1 MVDPSYNP
9 MGGAGMIWS
18 GKLLFGLFATSI
30 GGPYAGLLAAGMA
43 HTFDR
48 EVEGFGRTV
57 RRQQSEAWRQ
67 YWSKTLFSAEFLLAG
82 HLAARG
88 GMPPGAAEACF
99 DALAGQHL
107 ATGSDRDQ
115 ARALFEEGQRKDFPL
130 TRVVNQV
137 RRDIH
142 RRRDLADN
150 LLLHLVFFY
159 SFDQVPTS
167 QLRRTLFD
175 IGRRFGLTDS
185 DLGLLEHA
193 AAAYRQQGL
202 GSRSESLDLPTA
214 YATLGVSTSAT
225 KDEVRRAYRVQIS
238 RHHPD
243 KLMHTGP
250 SADELARAAARADR
264 LRKAYD
270 AINRSRGW

>member
-1 MVDPSYNP
+1 
-9 MGGAGMIWS
+9 MIWS

-67 YWSKTLFSAEFLLAG
+67 YWSNTLFAAEFLLAG

-88 GMPPGAAEACF
+88 EMPPGAAEACF
-99 DALAGQHL
+99 DALAAQHL
-107 ATGSDRDQ
+107 ATGSDRDR
-115 ARALFEEGQRKDFPL
+115 ARALFEEGQREDFPL
-130 TRVVNQV
+130 TRFVNQV

-142 RRRDLADN
+142 RRRDLVDN

-159 SFDQVPTS
+159 SFDQVPTA

-175 IGRRFGLTDS
+175 IGRRFGLS
-185 DLGLLEHA
+185 ERDLGLLEHA
-193 AAAYRQQGL
+193 AAAYRQQA
-202 GSRSESLDLPTA
+202 SSARSGSLDLPTA
-214 YATLGVSTSAT
+214 YATLGVSEGAT
-225 KDEVRRAYRVQIS
+225 KDEVRRAYRIQIS

-243 KLMHTGP
+243 KLMHKRP
-250 SADELARAAARADR
+250 SAEELARAAARADR
-264 LRKAYD
+264 VRKAYD
-270 AINRSRGW
+270 AIKRGRGW

>member
-1 MVDPSYNP
+1 
-9 MGGAGMIWS
+9 MIWS
-18 GKLLFGLFATSI
+18 GKILFGLFATAV

-67 YWSKTLFSAEFLLAG
+67 YWSNTLFAAEFLLAG

-88 GMPPGAAEACF
+88 GMPRTAADACF

-107 ATGSDRDQ
+107 ATGAERDR
-115 ARALFEEGQRKDFPL
+115 ARALFEEGRRKDFPI
-130 TRVVNQV
+130 TRFVNQV

-142 RRRDLADN
+142 RRRDLIDN

-159 SFDQVPTS
+159 SFNQAPTA
-167 QLRRTLFD
+167 QLRSTLLD
-175 IGRRFGLTDS
+175 VGRRFGLNER

-193 AAAYRQQGL
+193 AAAYRQQASAARS
-202 GSRSESLDLPTA
+202 GSPDLPSA
-214 YATLGVSTSAT
+214 YATLGVSERAT

-250 SADELARAAARADR
+250 SAEELARAAARADSI
-264 LRKAYD
+264 RKAYD